1 MKSCQTVL
9 YFFSVEI
16 ITQSLE
22 AQRQQLLAEFEAE
35 RTNHQRVL
43 RDYDRL
49 EQRYQNL
56 QDELEIEKLSPAPRR
71 VSGEAH
77 MGFDG
82 LISASSS
89 GSSQNILLQDLY
101 IVFQNAL
108 FVSTVH
114 GSYPP
119 TPPLNQCYQGP

>member
-1 MKSCQTVL
+1 
-9 YFFSVEI
+9 
-16 ITQSLE
+16 
-22 AQRQQLLAEFEAE
+22 
-35 RTNHQRVL
+35 
-43 RDYDRL
+43 
-49 EQRYQNL
+49 
-56 QDELEIEKLSPAPRR
+56 
-71 VSGEAH
+71 

-119 TPPLNQCYQGP
+119 TPPLNQCYQGPYDPTTATFARTSKKKIGFECQNKNFALAAHFFVHYFTLTARLRHENALFAKTKRDLFFSF